1 MLTQAE
7 LLTIY
12 DENKEDLT
20 RFSSSIVGDWP
31 IAEDVLQEAWMKFLR
46 AASTHHLDEPVA
58 YLRTIV
64 RTLSLDALR
73 RIKRDNRVMVGAVA
87 EAFDP
92 EDDKTPGPEQTAI
105 ARLELE
111 RLQAIIDE
119 LPVKTRKALVLYW
132 REEKNLR
139 EISQILGLSLGQ
151 VHSLIKNGVEHCK
164 LRMRPAGKQN

>member
-7 LLTIY
+7 LLTID

-20 RFSSSIVGDWP
+20 RFSRSIVGDMP

-46 AASTHHLDEPVA
+46 AAGTRQFDEPVA

-73 RIKRDNRVMVGAVA
+73 RIKRENARISGPLSDGL
-87 EAFDP
+87 EAADHNS
-92 EDDKTPGPEQTAI
+92 PGPEQTAI

-111 RLQAIIDE
+111 RLQGIMAE
-119 LPVKTRKALVLYW
+119 LPEKTQQALLAYW
-132 REEKNLR
+132 QEEKSLR
-139 EISQILGLSLGQ
+139 DIAQMLGVSLGQ
-151 VHSLIKNGVEHCK
+151 AHGLIKNGVEHCR
-164 LRMRPAGKQN
+164 LRMRGREKQN